1 MMSGFTHFS
10 ASLLLFFKIQNHW
23 NWCGCV
29 FGSLYV
35 VVVFS
40 FSSIVTMT
48 KHFFKRLFFR
58 EINCLFTFFNC
69 HQQHPLL
76 LRCLLRHRTS
86 RESNCHAKVA
96 WSVWS
101 PCNCPHLECP
111 ARRWRHRR
119 PAWRADTPCPGCWG
133 SRNKTQRSWGPDR
146 AWWGGLAEMKD
157 WDRLVVV
164 VTIAMMRFT
173 CILDLLISNASW

>member
-1 MMSGFTHFS
+1 MPNIPTNRKYRIFQKPFQNLYFC
-10 ASLLLFFKIQNHW
+10 LLLSFCLDDVWLYSYFCLSIIIFFKIQNHW

-29 FGSLYV
+29 IGSLYV

-111 ARRWRHRR
+111 ARRWRHRM
-119 PAWRADTPCPGCWG
+119 P
-133 SRNKTQRSWGPDR
+133 
-146 AWWGGLAEMKD
+146 
-157 WDRLVVV
+157 
-164 VTIAMMRFT
+164 I
-173 CILDLLISNASW
+173 

>member
-1 MMSGFTHFS
+1 MMISDMKFFFS
-10 ASLLLFFKIQNHW
+10 EIELFLYSISSRWKYILVKIKAYNNSISRIFFCRIYLPTNRKYRIFQKPFQNLYFCLLLSFCLDDVWLYSYFCLSIIIFFKIQNHC

-29 FGSLYV
+29 FGSLYVV

-96 WSVWS
+96 
-101 PCNCPHLECP
+101 
-111 ARRWRHRR
+111 
-119 PAWRADTPCPGCWG
+119 
-133 SRNKTQRSWGPDR
+133 
-146 AWWGGLAEMKD
+146 
-157 WDRLVVV
+157 
-164 VTIAMMRFT
+164 
-173 CILDLLISNASW
+173 